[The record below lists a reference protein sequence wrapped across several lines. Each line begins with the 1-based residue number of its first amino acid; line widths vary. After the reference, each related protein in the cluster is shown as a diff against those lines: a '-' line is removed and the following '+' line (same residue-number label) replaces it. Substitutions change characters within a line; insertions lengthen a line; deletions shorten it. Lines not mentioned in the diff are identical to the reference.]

1 MRYASKLPMTLLPK
15 VPGLKLENAAMDAE
29 AVSFTLATTSL
40 PAICPVCARET
51 ARLHSHYGRTVAD
64 LPWGGRRVRLLL
76 NVRKFRCP
84 EEGSRDGSS
93 PNACL
98 TSSNPTLARR
108 CVCTRSWRWWAS
120 RLEERQV
127 LG

>member
-1 MRYASKLPMTLLPK
+1 MTLLPK

-29 AVSFTLATTSL
+29 AVSFTLASTSL

-84 EEGSRDGSS
+84 EEGC
-93 PNACL
+93 P
-98 TSSNPTLARR
+98 RR
-108 CVCTRSWRWWAS
+108 VFTDA
-120 RLEERQV
+120 
-127 LG
+127 